1 MKLVDDWK
9 SAWRWFSMH
18 ALVLA
23 GIIPSVWAEFPPDL
37 KLVIPASLMG
47 IITAVVA
54 VCGIVGR
61 VINQAKSGETS

>member
-23 GIIPSVWAEFPPDL
+23 GIIPTVWAELPPDL
-37 KLVIPASLMG
+37 KAAIPPGAMG
-47 IITAVVA
+47 TITAVIA
-54 VCGIVGR
+54 ACGVVGR
-61 VINQAKSGETS
+61 LVSQSNPQ

>member
-23 GIIPSVWAEFPPDL
+23 GIIPTVWAELPPDL
-37 KLVIPASLMG
+37 KTTIPPGAMST
-47 IITAVVA
+47 ITAVIA
-54 VCGIVGR
+54 ACGVVGR
-61 VINQAKSGETS
+61 LVSQSKPQ

>member
-23 GIIPSVWAEFPPDL
+23 GIIP
-37 KLVIPASLMG
+37 
-47 IITAVVA
+47 T
-54 VCGIVGR
+54 
-61 VINQAKSGETS
+61 ETYCYLLDRMFSAFLPHIKQD

>member
-23 GIIPSVWAEFPPDL
+23 GIIPTVWAELPPDL
-37 KLVIPASLMG
+37 KTTIPPGAMG
-47 IITAVVA
+47 TITAVIA
-54 VCGIVGR
+54 ACGVVGR
-61 VINQAKSGETS
+61 LVNQSKPQ

>member
-23 GIIPSVWAEFPPDL
+23 GVIPTVWAELPADL
-37 KLVIPASLMG
+37 KTAIPPGAMG
-47 IITAVVA
+47 TITAVIA
-54 VCGIVGR
+54 ACGVVGR
-61 VINQAKSGETS
+61 LVSQSKPQ

>member
-23 GIIPSVWAEFPPDL
+23 GIIPTVWAELPTDL
-37 KLVIPASLMG
+37 KTAIPPGAMG
-47 IITAVVA
+47 TITAVIA
-54 VCGIVGR
+54 ACGVVGR
-61 VINQAKSGETS
+61 LVSQSKPQ